1 MPSAL
6 PGTRLGA
13 LSLVPCKINPPTSQ
27 NINGEWTFC
36 WICHYGMD
44 SLVTLHIRVKLNLIL
59 SLDISFPVF
68 PGHPF
73 SFLHWSCLLNSILL
87 PPPRFYFTSILLL
100 IESNLPFFW
109 VFYLQPHMAAHT
121 FCLRII
127 VFRRQGH
134 DKQQAVLLIFFFFFR
149 FRYS

>member
-1 MPSAL
+1 MNFLLNMSL
-6 PGTRLGA
+6 RNGQPGYIA
-13 LSLVPCKINPPTSQ
+13 YQSEIESNSLI
-27 NINGEWTFC
+27 
-36 WICHYGMD
+36 
-44 SLVTLHIRVKLNLIL
+44 
-59 SLDISFPVF
+59 DISFPVF

-87 PPPRFYFTSILLL
+87 PPPRFYFTSVLLL

-149 FRYS
+149 FQYS